1 MNNIPKY
8 TLWRSADAVLLEI
21 EGLLAELTEM
31 AEMEEKGDQ
40 QEKNQDQ
47 ARLQTW
53 HTMAEASFAIEGM
66 EANEEVKEGERGG
79 WQKDAIAVY
88 QLLPELDPFSV
99 DDIKKA
105 HRLMMENRLAG
116 AGTFRQEEAGIFEG
130 EAMIYRAG
138 AHEDIPHRLEDLLSW
153 ARDAKEHPIIKSCVF
168 HYEFEAIHP
177 FADGNGRMGR
187 LWQTLLL
194 GQWNPIFFRIPVDP
208 IIQNHQEGYYG
219 SLLESDQRGD
229 CRPLVQFLCSV
240 ILEALKGRGEPRNK
254 VRKIQRHTRLLECDS
269 SQQ

>member
-8 TLWRSADAVLLEI
+8 TLWPEADEVLLEI

-31 AEMEEKGDQ
+31 AEMEAKGDLQ
-40 QEKNQDQ
+40 GKNQDQ
-47 ARLQTW
+47 TRLQAW
-53 HTMAEASFAIEGM
+53 HTMAEASFAIEDM
-66 EANEEVKEGERGG
+66 EPDEEAEY
-79 WQKDAIAVY
+79 VY
-88 QLLPELDPFSV
+88 RLLPELDPFSV

-105 HRLMMENRLAG
+105 HRLMMGNQFAG
-116 AGTFRQEEAGIFEG
+116 AGTFRREEAGIFEG

-138 AHEDIPHRLEDLLSW
+138 AHEDIIRRLEDLISW
-153 ARDAKEHPIIKSCVF
+153 TRDAEEHPLIKSGVF

-194 GQWNPIFFRIPVDP
+194 GNWNPIFFRIPVDP

-229 CRPLVQFLCSV
+229 CGPLVRFLCCA
-240 ILEALKGRGEPRNK
+240 ILEALQGKGEPRKK
-254 VRKIQRHTRLLECDS
+254 VMRIQRNTRLLEE
-269 SQQ
+269 